1 MKRILIAA
9 VCAATLLLSG
19 CENSTQ
25 FGSCVGIG
33 ETQNPKLTYKISA
46 LNLVMSVL
54 FFELIAPPVIVATDE
69 FYCPNGIKQ

>member
-9 VCAATLLLSG
+9 ICAATLLLSG

-25 FGSCVGIG
+25 FGPCVGAG

-46 LNLVMSVL
+46 LNLVVGIV
-54 FFELIAPPVIVATDE
+54 FFELIAPPVVVVANE
-69 FYCPNGIKQ
+69 LYCPNGTKQ